1 MLPKSNQNGSQN
13 GVSGHSKSQKSRN
26 KNTQK
31 NSYLT
36 RPQKVY
42 FGTPGG
48 GLSNDLFSL
57 KITTIPEIV
66 HMAPQA
72 FKITVR
78 ASKMTARAS
87 KMMENLIT
95 LLTQIQTLAVKRT
108 GRSEQTEAKET
119 KRSKQTKKWHGGGIC
134 AQRTGYIYIYIHIY
148 IYILCVFAYFLS
160 DNQGFHEM

>member
-1 MLPKSNQNGSQN
+1 MLSKSSQNGSQN
-13 GVSGHSKSQKSRN
+13 GVSGRSKSQKSRN

-48 GLSNDLFSL
+48 ELSNDLFSL

-66 HMAPQA
+66 HTGRGASKM
-72 FKITVR
+72 TVR

-87 KMMENLIT
+87 KMIENLIT
-95 LLTQIQTLAVKRT
+95 VLIKIKTLAVKQTR
-108 GRSEQTEAKET
+108 RSEQTE
-119 KRSKQTKKWHGGGIC
+119 KWHGGGIC
-134 AQRTGYIYIYIHIY
+134 AQRTGYVYIYIYIR
-148 IYILCVFAYFLS
+148 ILVW
-160 DNQGFHEM
+160 